1 MTESPGRAVERV
13 YAAEMVDA
21 STEGSAPGDHVDSSA
36 WDRGMIA
43 RLMAG
48 DDRALAAIYDQ
59 YSSLVHGIAVRLLNP
74 AAAADV
80 TQQVFVQLWERP
92 DSFDGSRGS
101 LRTFLSVLTRRR
113 AIDLMRV
120 ESRAERRKEVAARQ
134 AVAVVPNV
142 DEAAM
147 TMIASERV
155 RAALDHLPD
164 DQRRAVELAYFE
176 GLTFKQVAVATG
188 VAEGTAKS
196 RLRLALAR
204 LATVLR
210 AEGTVEWA

>member
-1 MTESPGRAVERV
+1 MVEDS
-13 YAAEMVDA
+13 AASETA
-21 STEGSAPGDHVDSSA
+21 A
-36 WDRGMIA
+36 WDRGMVA

-59 YSSLVHGIAVRLLNP
+59 YSSLVYGIALRLLNSS
-74 AAAADV
+74 AAADV

-92 DSFDGSRGS
+92 DSFDASRGS

-120 ESRAERRKEVAARQ
+120 ESRAERRKEVVARQ
-134 AVAVVPNV
+134 AVSVVPNV

-155 RAALDHLPD
+155 RAALTHLPD
-164 DQRRAVELAYFE
+164 DQRRAIELAYFD